1 MIKFLLRPNIDLHL
15 YRLPLLALGQRS
27 FFGFIFILLLLS
39 ISLAQNNGAN
49 DGRALANKA
58 LEDIERNMTLSKER
72 AAELAKEVD
81 GLKKDQNTLTQA
93 LVESATQERNLAE
106 AVQKSESRLAGLLD
120 ERQSVEKRLAKR
132 RAEFSEVLAA
142 IERLGLKPPP
152 AILVHPDDALKAVR
166 SAALLGA
173 VVPDMRQ
180 RMEALNATLRQLEL
194 VESSVKQETQELEK
208 SVYAQSQEK
217 KRLQL
222 LLAEKAKLQ
231 RKSEDDLT
239 SEHMHMTELAQ
250 KAQSVQDLM
259 VELERQSKFQSGVE
273 TRDQHGQM
281 SMLEVRSDFNK
292 LKGRLVLPILGKKV
306 SAFSKTSQGETY
318 EGDAGAVVLSPAEG
332 IVRYAGNFRSYGQM
346 LIIDVGQNYHIILAG
361 LEKLDVVPGQVVL
374 QGEPIGSMDR
384 QLIASAAAL
393 DIGKSAPMLYIE
405 IRREGKPVDPES
417 WWVRGQA
424 GKGQG

>member
-1 MIKFLLRPNIDLHL
+1 MIKFLLRLDIDLHL
-15 YRLPLLALGQRS
+15 YRLPLLAAGLRAVI
-27 FFGFIFILLLLS
+27 GFIFILLSLS
-39 ISLAQNNGAN
+39 ISFAQADNPN

-72 AAELAKEVD
+72 AEELSKEVD

-93 LVESATQERNLAE
+93 LVESATVERSLAE
-106 AVQKSESRLAGLLD
+106 AIQKSETRLAGLLD
-120 ERQSVEKRLAKR
+120 EKQLVEKNLAKR

-173 VVPDMRQ
+173 VVPDMRE
-180 RMEALNATLRQLEL
+180 RMKALNVTLRQLEV
-194 VESSVKQETQELEK
+194 VENSVKQETLELEK

-217 KRLQL
+217 KRLEL

-239 SEHMHMTELAQ
+239 SEHLHMTELAQ
-250 KAQSVQDLM
+250 KAQSVQDL
-259 VELERQSKFQSGVE
+259 VAELERQSKFQLGAGTNE
-273 TRDQHGQM
+273 QYGQTP
-281 SMLEVRSDFNK
+281 MLEVRSDFSK
-292 LKGRLVLPILGKKV
+292 LKGRLALPVLGKKV
-306 SAFSKTSQGETY
+306 SSFSKSSQGETY
-318 EGDAGAVVLSPAEG
+318 ESDAGAVVLSPAEG
-332 IVRYAGNFRSYGQM
+332 IVRYAGSFRSYGQM
-346 LIIDVGQNYHIILAG
+346 LIIDVGQNYHIIIAG
-361 LEKLDVVPGQVVL
+361 LEKLDVAPGQVVL
-374 QGEPIGSMDR
+374 QGEPVGSMAR
-384 QLIASAAAL
+384 QLIASASEL